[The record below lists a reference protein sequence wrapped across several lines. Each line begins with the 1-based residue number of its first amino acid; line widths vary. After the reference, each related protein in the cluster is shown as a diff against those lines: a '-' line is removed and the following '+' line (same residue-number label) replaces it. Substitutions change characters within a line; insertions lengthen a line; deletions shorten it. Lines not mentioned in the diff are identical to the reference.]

1 VSGERPDSMAKLI
14 IGEAAEAEYQ
24 AAAECYAERSSAVA
38 DGFTEAV
45 AAAFRR
51 ILDRPER
58 GAACDDVH
66 RLVIPP
72 SDPSEPCLEPET
84 VALLRDIRQHAEA
97 GDIPCLAPIARQ
109 GVSADRCD
117 QVTSRSSPS
126 NFERFSRRDPGRSP
140 GSASID
146 AVHLGTRPPS
156 TTRRRARRY
165 RRLGKVLAGTRC
177 QATSEGA
184 GSLTPYEGVGPSDR
198 QLPKCSQ
205 QYRNTPDRD
214 RTCNL
219 QLRRRKCPSSKCCKQ
234 STYGKPR
241 RPLH

>member
-1 VSGERPDSMAKLI
+1 PPHGRMCRPVSGERPDSMAKLI

-24 AAAECYAERSSAVA
+24 AAAEWYAERSSAVA

-97 GDIPCLAPIARQ
+97 GDIPWLQ
-109 GVSADRCD
+109 
-117 QVTSRSSPS
+117 SR
-126 NFERFSRRDPGRSP
+126 GRVYQL
-140 GSASID
+140 ID
-146 AVHLGTRPPS
+146 A
-156 TTRRRARRY
+156 
-165 RRLGKVLAGTRC
+165 
-177 QATSEGA
+177 TS
-184 GSLTPYEGVGPSDR
+184 
-198 QLPKCSQ
+198 
-205 QYRNTPDRD
+205 
-214 RTCNL
+214 
-219 QLRRRKCPSSKCCKQ
+219 
-234 STYGKPR
+234 
-241 RPLH
+241 